1 MNSFFEDLGLPK
13 GFLFQVSS
21 LFVCILVVHTLYLL
35 FIDPAAADQLLV
47 AGSLNKA
54 PDRTLA
60 IILHDFEQEVCLIF
74 FFWALSII
82 YLKWKDINLQV
93 QHLEE
98 DILDNNQGRKPIT
111 VKEANSSREKVALF
125 LVGHPNSIL
134 PSSLWAGLNTF
145 VISENI
151 GDATSA
157 TYKICDTEGER
168 MESELS
174 MIRYIIWAIP
184 SIGFIGT
191 VRGIGEALS
200 QAHIAVEGDIA
211 GMTASLGVAFN
222 STFVALVISILLM
235 FFLHQLQLGQDRL
248 VLDTRGYCDKNL
260 LSNLSR

>member
-1 MNSFFEDLGLPK
+1 MNSFLEDLGLPK

-21 LFVCILVVHTLYLL
+21 LFVCILVVHTLFLL
-35 FIDPAAADQLLV
+35 FIHPAAYDQLLI
-47 AGSLNKA
+47 AESLNKA
-54 PDRTLA
+54 PDRTLV
-60 IILHDFEQEVCLIF
+60 IILKDFEQEVCLIF

-82 YLKWKDINLQV
+82 YLKWKEINIQV
-93 QHLEE
+93 QHFE
-98 DILDNNQGRKPIT
+98 DESIDINQGRRSINIKDAT
-111 VKEANSSREKVALF
+111 GLREKISLF
-125 LVGHPNSIL
+125 LVDNPNSIL

-145 VISENI
+145 ITSENI

-157 TYKICDTEGER
+157 TYKVCDTQGER

-235 FFLHQLQLGQDRL
+235 FFLHQLQLVQDRL
-248 VLDTRGYCDKNL
+248 VLNTRDYCDKNL
-260 LSNLSR
+260 LSFFNR